1 MAILPVHQLIQH
13 PDILGNFRQGV
24 AFGQQQQERQE
35 TRADQQ
41 QLRKLAAGIQQG
53 DPAAYSQAAA
63 IDPAAAGKQLMA
75 GDAMARRAEGLIKM
89 MEDADAT
96 NPQQAQALWQNYGVP
111 FARQFSQGTEPTTD
125 WAQAKPML
133 ASLKARIAMAKAGD
147 EVKGA
152 DVKVVGNALVDASG
166 RVLYQGQPD
175 SKYFQTDQGLVEVG
189 PGGAREVRLDGQ
201 QGAAQGMPQ
210 AAPATMDGPLQ
221 DPSPQAVQ
229 KLIQGLAGQYGG
241 QVTSLQRTPERNA
254 RVGGVPNSQHIPGT
268 AGDVVF
274 RDPQA
279 KAAYMQAAR
288 SAGLEVIDEGD
299 HVHAELP
306 PGARRGATAQA
317 APQGGRPLLPASSLY
332 QRQANER
339 ADRADMR
346 AEETAER
353 ARQAQVRADQE
364 FATRQRFG
372 VIPAGHRINA
382 EGTALEMVPGAPGK
396 AAGAQATEGERKAA
410 TLMQRMEGS
419 IRQLQQAVS
428 EDEDASS
435 PSVLAEFGRSL
446 PFVGQAAANVLNS
459 PERQRVEAAQL
470 DILDAAL
477 TLGTGAAYTR
487 EQIEGYRRS
496 FFPQI
501 GDSEQT
507 IADKE
512 ERLQNVLRAARTAA
526 GRAAP
531 QGQPQ
536 QAASG
541 RYQVGQVIEA
551 NGKRYRVTGGDPND
565 PDVEEVR

>member
-1 MAILPVHQLIQH
+1 MAILPVHQMIQH

-201 QGAAQGMPQ
+201 QGAAPQGMPQ
-210 AAPATMDGPLQ
+210 TAPATMDGPPQ

-317 APQGGRPLLPASSLY
+317 APQGGRPLLPASSIY
-332 QRQANER
+332 QREASER
-339 ADRADMR
+339 AQRADERASRAESRYDDANRR
-346 AEETAER
+346 AEEQAAL
-353 ARQAQVRADQE
+353 ARRGNA
-364 FATRQRFG
+364 
-372 VIPAGHRINA
+372 PAGFRFRDD
-382 EGTALEMVPGAPGK
+382 GALEPIPGGPK
-396 AAGAQATEGERKAA
+396 PAGTVATEGERKAA

-419 IRQLQQAVS
+419 LRQLQQAVS

-536 QAASG
+536 QPSGG

>member
-1 MAILPVHQLIQH
+1 MAILPVHQMIDH
-13 PDILGNFRQGV
+13 PDVLGNFRQGLQ
-24 AFGQQQQERQE
+24 FGQQQRQLSE
-35 TRADQQ
+35 NRADQQ
-41 QLRKLAAGIQQG
+41 QIRELAPKLLGG
-53 DPAAYSQAAA
+53 DGDAYRQMAA
-63 IDPAAAGKQLMA
+63 IDPAAASKYQQA
-75 GDAMARRAEGLIKM
+75 GDAHIRRIEPFIKYM
-89 MEDADAT
+89 RDQEKIS
-96 NPQQAQALWQNYGVP
+96 PQAAQAAWTRDGVN
-111 FARQFSQGTEPTTD
+111 FVRQFAPESNPTPD

-133 ASLKARIAMAKAGD
+133 DSLEMRIQMAKAGSG
-147 EVKGA
+147 ETAKGP

-254 RVGGVPNSQHIPGT
+254 RVGGVANSQHIPGT

-317 APQGGRPLLPASSLY
+317 APQGVGRPLLPASSIY
-332 QRQANER
+332 QREASER
-339 ADRADMR
+339 AQRADERASRAESRYDDANRR
-346 AEETAER
+346 AEEQAAL
-353 ARQAQVRADQE
+353 ARRGNA
-364 FATRQRFG
+364 
-372 VIPAGHRINA
+372 PAGFRFRDD
-382 EGTALEMVPGAPGK
+382 GALEPIPGGPK
-396 AAGAQATEGERKAA
+396 PAGTVATEGERKAA

-419 IRQLQQAVS
+419 LRQLQQAVS

-536 QAASG
+536 QPSGG